1 MLQLHHTEV
10 TETNFF
16 LWLCHF
22 IHILNVPVNH
32 FDPQEYVIV
41 ATVNLNPSYFTE
53 SLNPPLAV
61 WANLSSL
68 FKHFISQAPKRRS
81 GPAVPDQRHF
91 LFLWKA
97 AGLMFTGKHLYKW
110 VKKGLQVVKEM
121 AVIQAFPQLH
131 FSRWVTPVALLLL
144 VTVLHLGGAGCCGM
158 SWASCA
164 NGGSRASL
172 STWIKHLE
180 TILL

>member
-16 LWLCHF
+16 LWLCYF

-32 FDPQEYVIV
+32 LDPQEYVMV

-68 FKHFISQAPKRRS
+68 FKHFISQAPKWRS

-110 VKKGLQVVKEM
+110 VKKGLQVVKESKECLS
-121 AVIQAFPQLH
+121 FRH
-131 FSRWVTPVALLLL
+131 FLSSTSAGGWHLWLSSYWSQSFIWEERGAAECHVHLVPTVAAG
-144 VTVLHLGGAGCCGM
+144 HLCQ
-158 SWASCA
+158 
-164 NGGSRASL
+164 
-172 STWIKHLE
+172 HE
-180 TILL
+180 